1 LRRER
6 RMTIYRNKKTG
17 AELRTETKLKGD
29 WEEVKEAKPKAEKK
43 QPEEKAEPAKKKG
56 SRKK

>member
-1 LRRER
+1 
-6 RMTIYRNKKTG
+6 MTIYRNKKTG

-43 QPEEKAEPAKKKG
+43 QPEEKAEPEKKKG